1 MTKNNGTTTTYHL
14 RMESSNLEYAVVR
27 FDLSALAAG
36 AQIQS
41 ATAHF
46 YVKATKG
53 HPEGPV
59 NVHRVTA
66 DWTETG
72 ATWETMSSNFD
83 STVLSM
89 VPPQPAAGDNWVQ
102 LNLTAQVQAWVNG
115 EPNYGIMLVPIGE
128 GTHAEYISRE
138 GAGSQ
143 QPRLDVVVGTG
154 PATPVTIAA
163 TGTLDSG
170 LTRTLTR
177 MVGANQPP
185 GNMFLQLGADAGEDT
200 LLDSFYDLRNY
211 GGADYM
217 QVHDNGTD
225 WQQYPLIRF
234 DLARLPR
241 GAAVRSARLELSLM
255 SVNTP
260 GTATIHQV
268 TRSWVEGTK
277 VGGGTADGATWFT
290 HDGTNPWTSA
300 GGDINTPVVDETAI
314 NGSETWVSWEIAPLV
329 ERWLAG
335 EPNYGLLIKPDSA
348 LDEARFASKENSN
361 FDVQPKLTITYACE
375 CGSACLAPQG
385 SGNVLI
391 VVINP
396 TTLVPLDA
404 HKKALF
410 ESWGYTVSV
419 VGESANQ
426 ASYDSA
432 IAAADVVFISE
443 TVNANQVGTKLQ
455 DVTIGVIS
463 QDGSYNSALG
473 LAAGS
478 AWPVASAINVTDA
491 SHYITAPFPTG
502 PLEIYA
508 AAMEQLTVSGSE
520 APGLQTLADSGGAG
534 ALVVLDAGAMGTGG
548 TPLAGRRVMLP
559 LGRDNS
565 FNWGYLN
572 NDGRLLVQRA
582 LAWGMRADVTSAGNL
597 LLVVGDPGNLTSQE
611 SAKKALMESW
621 KFTVNLIDESD
632 SQANFDTAIAA
643 NDVAYIPQDINATNL
658 GTKLANAPIGV
669 VNEEGEQ
676 VDELDFSGGI
686 LFKTNH
692 AIDVVDNTHYI
703 TQPFATGFLTFTS
716 SDQSV
721 HMLSGQIAPGLQT
734 LGQTLNT
741 GTQYKPSLATLDVG
755 DTLSSGGSAVGRR
768 VQLPWGGGTF
778 DINLLTDD
786 GRTIMRRAIEWGAG
800 AGSAPSYAVLLVVG
814 DATTLSSKDAG
825 RKTLIESWGHTVT
838 LIDDGDTQ
846 ANFDAAAAST
856 DVVFVTASIG
866 GGTLG
871 NKLTGSS
878 APIVNEFNGKLDN
891 FGFSSGTSTFAL
903 ADAFTKTDALHYIT
917 EPFSGNPVTVFS
929 GSLSMPVPSG
939 TLAPDL
945 ANAGEL
951 TGIPALVTLDTGA
964 TRYDGNPAPAR
975 RAHLPFGP
983 AETTDLTADGETI
996 LQRALE
1002 WAAGASSGATPQQ
1015 ILLVVA
1021 DASSLTAQDLA
1032 RKTLMEG
1039 WGYGVKT
1046 ISASDSQANFDAAVA
1061 TADAA
1066 YVAEQQQSTALGTK
1080 L

>member
-1 MTKNNGTTTTYHL
+1 
-14 RMESSNLEYAVVR
+14 
-27 FDLSALAAG
+27 
-36 AQIQS
+36 
-41 ATAHF
+41 
-46 YVKATKG
+46 
-53 HPEGPV
+53 
-59 NVHRVTA
+59 
-66 DWTETG
+66 
-72 ATWETMSSNFD
+72 
-83 STVLSM
+83 
-89 VPPQPAAGDNWVQ
+89 
-102 LNLTAQVQAWVNG
+102 
-115 EPNYGIMLVPIGE
+115 
-128 GTHAEYISRE
+128 
-138 GAGSQ
+138 
-143 QPRLDVVVGTG
+143 
-154 PATPVTIAA
+154 
-163 TGTLDSG
+163 
-170 LTRTLTR
+170 
-177 MVGANQPP
+177 
-185 GNMFLQLGADAGEDT
+185 
-200 LLDSFYDLRNY
+200 
-211 GGADYM
+211 
-217 QVHDNGTD
+217 
-225 WQQYPLIRF
+225 
-234 DLARLPR
+234 
-241 GAAVRSARLELSLM
+241 
-255 SVNTP
+255 
-260 GTATIHQV
+260 
-268 TRSWVEGTK
+268 
-277 VGGGTADGATWFT
+277 
-290 HDGTNPWTSA
+290 
-300 GGDINTPVVDETAI
+300 
-314 NGSETWVSWEIAPLV
+314 
-329 ERWLAG
+329 
-335 EPNYGLLIKPDSA
+335 
-348 LDEARFASKENSN
+348 
-361 FDVQPKLTITYACE
+361 ACE

-1080 L
+1080 LRNVTIAVINEEAELRQDIGFSANRDWPSTRDSVDIVDNSHYITSPFATGLLTIALAPIEVVTLSGQMAGGLQVLGQQDWGGPQNSLSVIETGGALYGGGTAAGRRVQLPWGRTGFDINALNTNGLKLMQRAIEWGIAGGGGGGGGPPPAGPVFEEFTDASRSSNGTSLIISKPAATAVGDLLLAAVATDGDNTSSLAPPAGWNVINVADRGREVTFGVWWKLAGASESNSYTFSWSSSEQAYGWIMRFTGHDPASPIDANSNDIGSTASPSSPSVTTTVNNTLILRLGGFDDDDITVGAPGLSGHTAINMNDSGNGNFTASGGSGYVLQAAAGGSGTSSFTLTNTEGYVTVTIAIAPAP